1 MSEDIVNT
9 SFCNSIDQDLT
20 INPFTDLRETW
31 SFNTIVAISAILN
44 ILLIY
49 GLHRTSRP
57 FSKPTTMFFL
67 ISLTD
72 LLNTLLPLIEKI
84 PNYSNTNLI
93 ICFFI
98 TFISFLRWSTYFIQV
113 ILLGFLSSLRFISIY
128 RPLVII
134 TTKKLTISLL
144 IAFTL
149 SLTLNVSIFVMNFLE
164 MQNETMVLV
173 YIYDNFLFIMISY
186 ITIINS
192 LSYTKL
198 KSTKGV
204 KSTSSYRKKDNEVTT
219 TTTTTTTTIDQIN
232 ETSRSTRAV
241 LNQRKAVVTLL
252 ILTSLYWV
260 CCAPL
265 ITFFALW
272 SNMYTN
278 PNKLLL
284 NWAYNLY
291 YSYSGINSMVY
302 ILRTKKLKEYFC
314 SVLKNE

>member
-1 MSEDIVNT
+1 
-9 SFCNSIDQDLT
+9 
-20 INPFTDLRETW
+20 
-31 SFNTIVAISAILN
+31 
-44 ILLIY
+44 
-49 GLHRTSRP
+49 
-57 FSKPTTMFFL
+57 
-67 ISLTD
+67 
-72 LLNTLLPLIEKI
+72 
-84 PNYSNTNLI
+84 
-93 ICFFI
+93 
-98 TFISFLRWSTYFIQV
+98 
-113 ILLGFLSSLRFISIY
+113 
-128 RPLVII
+128 
-134 TTKKLTISLL
+134 
-144 IAFTL
+144 
-149 SLTLNVSIFVMNFLE
+149 
-164 MQNETMVLV
+164 
-173 YIYDNFLFIMISY
+173 MISY